1 MSEENVLSN
10 KIEMKKV
17 WQLLGIIAVTALIWN
32 RPITCFGIEGLTV
45 IQQRV
50 IAIFVFVL
58 NLNYNIWICFH
69 NSYRNNQSFWRENLS
84 HTKLFTINCFIRTWQ
99 TTIWSFDYICVRIRN
114 THRNFISNC

>member
-32 RPITCFGIEGLTV
+32 LPITCFGIEGLTV

-50 IAIFVFVL
+50 IAIFVFADTHCQ
-58 NLNYNIWICFH
+58 IITDI
-69 NSYRNNQSFWRENLS
+69 RNNAS
-84 HTKLFTINCFIRTWQ
+84 HFFEIVK
-99 TTIWSFDYICVRIRN
+99 
-114 THRNFISNC
+114 